1 MTRSEFGRIKKN
13 DILYTSDMILYTV
26 SDIEQF
32 GSRTI
37 KCVAIAS
44 SKKQNK
50 IVSIDEADC
59 SKWNK
64 V

>member
-1 MTRSEFGRIKKN
+1 MTRSEFGRIKQK
-13 DILYTSDMILYTV
+13 DILHTTDMILYTV
-26 SDIEQF
+26 SDVEQS

-44 SKKQNK
+44 GKNQNK
-50 IVSIDEADC
+50 IVSINEADC
-59 SKWNK
+59 SKCNK